1 MGTGPSRPHEMV
13 ETMSTA
19 AHGLVPG
26 WTLQDRLRKARDVA
40 GMDQQQLADAMGVSR
55 RTITNSEQ
63 GHVTVRTITVRAW
76 ALATGVDP
84 AWLETGIEPSDGPD
98 DGGVSVTSR
107 YAAPHSHLRYLAAA

>member
-1 MGTGPSRPHEMV
+1 
-13 ETMSTA
+13 MSTA

-63 GHVTVRTITVRAW
+63 GHVKVRSITVKAW

-84 AWLETGIEPSDGPD
+84 GWLATGVEPQGGPE
-98 DGGVSVTSR
+98 GGGMTDTLTYPAMGHARFLV
-107 YAAPHSHLRYLAAA
+107 AA